1 MADRTV
7 LVTGGAGFIG
17 SHLVDALVA
26 RGVSVRVL
34 DSLEPQV
41 HGGLPAYRNPSA
53 EYVEGSVLDAS
64 VVGQCLD
71 GMEAV
76 IHLGAQVGVGQSMYD
91 IRRYVEHNS
100 VGTAV
105 VLEELIRHRAGPSA
119 LVVASSMSIY
129 GEGRYDCESCGAMDV
144 TASRTTEQLEARSWD
159 PICPV
164 CGGALSPRPTPEAK
178 RLLCDSVYA
187 TTKRDQEELCLAV
200 GRAYGFRAVALRFF
214 NVYGPRQSLTNP
226 YTGVAAIFS
235 SQILSGRR
243 PTVFEDGLQSRDFVH
258 VSDIVDAII
267 RALSSEAANGMSIN
281 VGTGQPS
288 TILEIAETLAMSLG
302 TDIKP
307 DVVGRFRQGDI
318 RHCYADISLAE
329 QTLGYRPQTRLADGM
344 AQLVEW
350 IRDESP
356 AVSDL
361 TGRSQ
366 SELEGRGLIV

>member
-1 MADRTV
+1 
-7 LVTGGAGFIG
+7 
-17 SHLVDALVA
+17 
-26 RGVSVRVL
+26 
-34 DSLEPQV
+34 
-41 HGGLPAYRNPSA
+41 
-53 EYVEGSVLDAS
+53 
-64 VVGQCLD
+64 
-71 GMEAV
+71 
-76 IHLGAQVGVGQSMYD
+76 
-91 IRRYVEHNS
+91 
-100 VGTAV
+100 
-105 VLEELIRHRAGPSA
+105 
-119 LVVASSMSIY
+119 
-129 GEGRYDCESCGAMDV
+129 
-144 TASRTTEQLEARSWD
+144 
-159 PICPV
+159 
-164 CGGALSPRPTPEAK
+164 
-178 RLLCDSVYA
+178 LLCDSVYA
-187 TTKRDQEELCLAV
+187 TSKRDQEELCLAV

-267 RALSSEAANGMSIN
+267 RALSSEAANGMAIN

-288 TILEIAETLAMSLG
+288 TILEIAETLAMALG

-366 SELEGRGLIV
+366 SELEARGLIV